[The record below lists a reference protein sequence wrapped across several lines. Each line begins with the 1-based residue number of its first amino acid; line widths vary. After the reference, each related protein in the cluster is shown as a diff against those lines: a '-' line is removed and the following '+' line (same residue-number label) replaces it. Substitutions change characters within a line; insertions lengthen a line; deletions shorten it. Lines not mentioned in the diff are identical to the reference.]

1 MAMDNVVPVRSSR
14 QGSGFGEFFRYH
26 GWLAP
31 GVRLFRKLS
40 FPVKAAWVSL
50 AFLIPLSTML
60 WFLWVGANTQI
71 DASKAEQRGSR
82 YAGPLITLVREAQA
96 RRHAAVLGEPNLDAA
111 QAVYKQAFEAVVAA
125 HARLGKEIDDAES
138 FAALQKSHEALAQ
151 NPLAGDP
158 TQTFVAHSE
167 LIEKMLDLLR
177 EVADGSG
184 MTLDPDLDSFHMM
197 SMGVLRGPLQVE
209 NTSKLHT
216 LGTLIL
222 KSQSET
228 PERRDMLVEFEA
240 VQAVLD
246 KDMENSYQEL
256 EKRMPASVAML
267 DMKGTDAASEAFA
280 AAVIS
285 QLMGR
290 ELSGD
295 VATFARLGDAAVRM
309 QAAFDAASAK
319 QFEQLV
325 DARVQRLQKTF
336 AAQLGMSVFFVAIA
350 CYLMLAF
357 YRVMM
362 GGLSEVS
369 EHLQQI
375 TDGNLTT
382 APRPWGNDEAARLMV
397 TLGTMQTSLRK
408 MVQSMLGSAANVHT
422 ASGEIASASMDLS
435 QRTEESAASLQQT
448 TASMEQIAELVRQST
463 VTVASA
469 TASVNDNARAAEQGG
484 QVIAEVVKTM
494 EGIRTSSSRIGEI
507 ISVIDGIAFQ
517 TNILALNAAV
527 EAARAGE
534 HGRGF
539 AVVAS
544 EVRALGGRSA
554 TAAREIK
561 SLINAS
567 IEQVESGS
575 AVVGNAGDIM
585 QAVVR
590 NATRVV
596 ELMNQISTSA
606 QQQNTGVSDVSV
618 AVRDLDKATQQN
630 AALVEET
637 AAASGALA
645 DQAERMSRE
654 VSFFKLA

>member
-1 MAMDNVVPVRSSR
+1 M
-14 QGSGFGEFFRYH
+14 
-26 GWLAP
+26 
-31 GVRLFRKLS
+31 RLFRKLS

-50 AFLIPLSTML
+50 AFLIPLATML
-60 WFLWVGANTQI
+60 WFLWSGANNQI
-71 DASKAEQRGSR
+71 EASAAEQRGAS
-82 YAGPLITLVREAQA
+82 YSGPLINLIREAQA
-96 RRHAAVLGEPNLDAA
+96 RRHAATLGEPNLDAA
-111 QAVYKQAFEAVVAA
+111 QSSYKKAFELVSAL
-125 HARLGKEIDDAES
+125 HASLGKELDDGETFGAM
-138 FAALQKSHEALAQ
+138 QKAHDALAQ
-151 NPLAGDP
+151 NPLAGSS
-158 TQTFVAHSE
+158 TQTFMAHSE
-167 LIEKMLDLLR
+167 LIERMLDLLR

-184 MTLDPDLDSFHMM
+184 MTLDPDLDSYHMM

-209 NTSKLHT
+209 NTAKLHT

-222 KSQSET
+222 KDKSET

-256 EKRMPASVAML
+256 EKRLPASVATL

-280 AAVIS
+280 AAIKL
-285 QLMGR
+285 QLMG
-290 ELSGD
+290 EEPSGD
-295 VATFARLGDAAVRM
+295 AQAYARLGDAAVRM
-309 QAAFDAASAK
+309 QAAYDAESAR
-319 QFEQLV
+319 QFERLLS
-325 DARVQRLQKTF
+325 ARVQRLQNTF
-336 AAQLGMSVFFVAIA
+336 AAQLGMSVFFVAAA

-382 APRPWGNDEAARLMV
+382 APRPWGNDEAAQLMV

-463 VTVASA
+463 ATVAAA

-544 EVRALGGRSA
+544 EVRALAGRSA

-585 QAVVR
+585 QAVVA

-606 QQQNTGVSDVSV
+606 QQQNTGVGDVSV

-630 AALVEET
+630 AALVEQT